1 MHKVLHNLITKSLV
15 GKQTLQNSF
24 MSAKATNTVYN
35 TFELTDFNMLKIQH
49 QCTLGIPGAGN
60 KGAGGGTNPRQFSPP
75 WQLSPLRHFSPP
87 WQLSP
92 QF

>member
-15 GKQTLQNSF
+15 DKQTLQNSF

-49 QCTLGIPGAGN
+49 QCTLGIPGARY
-60 KGAGGGTNPRQFSPP
+60 KGDGRVKLVLGSFLLDIN
-75 WQLSPLRHFSPP
+75 
-87 WQLSP
+87 
-92 QF
+92 